1 MSTAVAAA
9 EPPGHDLGAAVDRAL
24 AAFATDVSYAVAMA
38 GAATA
43 IDRKRR
49 VWQARKEL
57 RAAEAA
63 AHTECAGTEAFTCHA
78 VSACGTGDCKFAHGE
93 YGRLVTGARTGPS
106 RRAQAPHE
114 YYSIEDAV
122 DALVQRRTTGR

>member
-1 MSTAVAAA
+1 MSTAIAVA
-9 EPPGHDLGAAVDRAL
+9 EPGGPDLSAAVNRAL

-38 GAATA
+38 SAATA

-63 AHTECAGTEAFTCHA
+63 AHTECATTEPFTCHA
-78 VSACGTGDCKFAHGE
+78 VSACGTGDCKFAHGD
-93 YGRLVTGARTGPS
+93 YGRLVRGARGGPS
-106 RRAQAPHE
+106 RRPQAPHD

-122 DALVQRRTTGR
+122 DALVERRGGDR

>member
-1 MSTAVAAA
+1 MSTAVATGG
-9 EPPGHDLGAAVDRAL
+9 PDFRVAVDRAL

-38 GAATA
+38 NAAVA

-57 RAAEAA
+57 RAAETVAHRECE
-63 AHTECAGTEAFTCHA
+63 HTEPFTCHA

-93 YGRLVTGARTGPS
+93 HGRLVQAAACGPS
-106 RRAQAPHE
+106 RRPQAP
-114 YYSIEDAV
+114 YDTYSIEGAV
-122 DALVQRRTTGR
+122 ELLVERRGTGR

>member
-9 EPPGHDLGAAVDRAL
+9 GPDFQAAVDRAL

-38 GAATA
+38 NAAVA

-57 RAAEAA
+57 RAAETV
-63 AHTECAGTEAFTCHA
+63 AHLECGSTEAFICHA

-93 YGRLVTGARTGPS
+93 HGRLLRAARGGPS
-106 RRAQAPHE
+106 QRPQAPHE

-122 DALVQRRTTGR
+122 DMLVERRDARR